1 MEDHS
6 GSRLLL
12 VDWFGSYVS
21 TNSGQPTPE
30 KLWIIEVSTLF
41 IGCSISLA
49 NHHEPCLIHFTA
61 LINYGSLIE
70 YWQGPG
76 NLSC

>member
-6 GSRLLL
+6 ESRSLL
-12 VDWFGSYVS
+12 VDWFASYVS
-21 TNSGQPTPE
+21 TDSGQRTPE
-30 KLWIIEVSTLF
+30 SFGLLKFSTLF
-41 IGCSISLA
+41 MGCSISLA
-49 NHHEPCLIHFTA
+49 NHHEPWLIHFTA